1 MAHKNWI
8 IYLTSLTITITSL
21 IGNTSGT
28 ETANLR
34 QETQTQ
40 ETHSQTTCIYQ
51 ENYELRESCRQIEA
65 QILASTVRIEMSGWH
80 WVGGQQLSLNKGA
93 KSHAT
98 LIGNRYLVT
107 HNHYGYSLIE
117 EATETQEGY
126 TSISLRKMDGEVILE
141 KASLSVI
148 QIAYEV
154 DEILVLEIVDEGG
167 NNLLSNHGL
176 VSAKV
181 IDWSSANLQAGM
193 EVAHIDWNGE
203 IAHIDWVEIEEVVTE
218 SQTTHIQV
226 DNYALKG
233 SSGGGAYW
241 NGYHIGNVWAHNLE
255 KDSETGQVTRL
266 YTLIALNTLEVSD
279 MR

>member
-1 MAHKNWI
+1 MPHRKLFINLAI
-8 IYLTSLTITITSL
+8 LVSSIASL

-28 ETANLR
+28 ETSILR

-51 ENYELRESCRQIEA
+51 ENYELRESCRQIET

-80 WVGGQQLSLNKGA
+80 WVGGHQLSLNNGA

-98 LIGNRYLVT
+98 VIGNRYLVT
-107 HNHYGYSLIE
+107 HNHYGYSLNE
-117 EATETQEGY
+117 EATVTQEGY

-148 QIAYEV
+148 HIAYEN
-154 DEILVLEIVDEGG
+154 DEILVLGIVNEVG
-167 NNLLSNHGL
+167 NNLLSDQGL

-181 IDWSSANLQAGM
+181 IDWTSANLKEGM

-203 IAHIDWVEIEEVVTE
+203 IAHIDWAQVEEVVIVG
-218 SQTTHIQV
+218 QTAQIQV
-226 DNYALKG
+226 GYYALKG

-241 NGYHIGNVWAHNLE
+241 DGYHIGNVWAHILK
-255 KDSETGQVTRL
+255 KDSETEQVTRL
-266 YTLIALNTLEVSD
+266 YTLIALNTLEVSA
-279 MR
+279 MQ